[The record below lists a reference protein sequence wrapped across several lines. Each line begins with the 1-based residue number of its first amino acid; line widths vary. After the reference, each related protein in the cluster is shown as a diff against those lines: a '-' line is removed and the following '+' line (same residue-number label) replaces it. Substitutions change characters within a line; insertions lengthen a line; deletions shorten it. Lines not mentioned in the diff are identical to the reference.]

1 MKKALFRFSISS
13 PDPKQEEK
21 KLDLLVPLSPAKDA
35 EPELKVSLH
44 TSFNPVNGNE
54 QLFKLTTTMK
64 FRIRIYSDYTVLNKD
79 TYAEA
84 FEVAMNKDMPNELTV
99 SPINQKDTVT
109 LKPIKILE
117 D

>member
-1 MKKALFRFSISS
+1 MRKALFRFTIDS
-13 PDPKQEEK
+13 PGPKEEEK
-21 KLDLLVPLSPAKDA
+21 KLDLLVPLSPTKDA

-54 QLFKLTTTMK
+54 RLFKLTTTMK

-99 SPINQKDTVT
+99 SPINQKDTVIV
-109 LKPIKILE
+109 KPIKVLE

>member
-1 MKKALFRFSISS
+1 
-13 PDPKQEEK
+13 
-21 KLDLLVPLSPAKDA
+21 
-35 EPELKVSLH
+35 
-44 TSFNPVNGNE
+44 
-54 QLFKLTTTMK
+54 MK